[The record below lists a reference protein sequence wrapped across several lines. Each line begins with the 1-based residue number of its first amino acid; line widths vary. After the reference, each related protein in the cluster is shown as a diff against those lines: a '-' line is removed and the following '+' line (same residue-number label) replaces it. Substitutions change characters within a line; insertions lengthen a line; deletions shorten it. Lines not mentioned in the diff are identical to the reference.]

1 MPFCKNCGRK
11 LTDDAKFC
19 DECGKRIGESIIE
32 CGLQRKEIFDGE
44 IRKCPNCSAILKSFT
59 TVCVCGYEL
68 RGIKVN
74 DSVREFSRRLEK
86 ASNEQQRINLIR
98 GFAIPNTKEDIVE
111 FMTLAVAN
119 FDVDYYAAHLN
130 EEDIS
135 DAWLAKIEQC
145 YRKAKLSFGVNDIQ
159 NIEELYFSIKEKT
172 NQVLL
177 GKKKKMTFFLL
188 VLVLG
193 FLMWFLPITML
204 TVGDPLY
211 SLSYFGFVLIF
222 CGLIPLLRVT
232 KKKRIEST
240 SVKKREGFSS
250 WSALAKVGWVIL
262 NIYTLGIPAI
272 IYANRKK

>member
-19 DECGKRIGESIIE
+19 DECGERIGTLIVE
-32 CGLQRKEIFDGE
+32 CGSQRKEIFDGE
-44 IRKCPNCSAILKSFT
+44 IRKCPNCSTILKSFT

-68 RGIKVN
+68 RGAKVN

-86 ASNEQQRINLIR
+86 AKNEQQRINLIR

-119 FDVDYYAAHLN
+119 FDVDYYASHLD
-130 EEDIS
+130 EEDVS

-145 YRKAKLSFGVNDIQ
+145 YQKAKLSFAVNDIQ
-159 NIEELYFSIKEKT
+159 NIEELYCSIKKKT

-177 GKKKKMTFFLL
+177 KKRKKITFFSL
-188 VLVLG
+188 VLVVG
-193 FLMWFLPITML
+193 CLMWFLPITML

-211 SLSYFGFVLIF
+211 SFSYFGFVLMF
-222 CGLIPLLRVT
+222 CGLIPLIRAT
-232 KKKRIEST
+232 KKKRSEAT
-240 SVKKREGFSS
+240 DVKKSGGFSS
-250 WSALAKVGWVIL
+250 WSGFGKFMWIVL

-272 IYANRKK
+272 IYACSKK